1 MSLPHE
7 GCHQEGCFGKVAK
20 AVKLKTSEPVAL
32 KILKTEAAAKREIQ
46 MLEVVSVL
54 DPVKKNVVQFLEKFQ
69 HRGHTCLVFEM
80 LDRSLHQLLVELN
93 RPLSLSE
100 IRPVTHQLLMAFDAL
115 KGIGVVHANL
125 KPDNIMLV
133 NHPAEPF
140 RVKLVDF
147 GVSFNTSEERQG
159 MIIQP
164 LGCRAPE
171 VFLGLPVSEA
181 IDMWGLGC
189 VLGFVYLRKKLFAS
203 HCVYQSIR
211 GIVDI
216 LGQPADHLLSAG
228 KHTHTFFK
236 ANQHWDKPRWWMKT
250 PREYQIGTGIEPKR
264 WHMRLRN
271 LDDLITHDPRT
282 QENIELEDQ
291 RAFVNLL
298 KCLLNTDA
306 EKRITPGKALTHPF
320 VTMAHLVDE
329 VEISLYAKNSSKKMA
344 VVPTDN
350 FDEDLSPNGE
360 AEGEPNDEEPSA
372 TAHFND
378 AAVPRSCDS
387 MPRSSDGAEA
397 AAEIEDIFFT
407 ALEEPAVCQVAAS
420 PADGE
425 AQERPKDEEPSATPP
440 KNDAGSAV
448 PRSCGSVEKM
458 LHSSDGAEAAA
469 GIDAAGSAVSQGVAS
484 PAEETS
490 ADGGSPDECPPAKDK
505 KSRLKRI
512 RKFFGRTIRTL
523 FGKKRN
529 D

>member
-1 MSLPHE
+1 MDDTVAKSSFYV
-7 GCHQEGCFGKVAK
+7 GCVAQVVTNDKKNSESSEVIVIDILYSSTSRYLMKDVIGEGCFGKVVK
-20 AVKLKTSEPVAL
+20 AVKLNTSEPVAL

-80 LDRSLHQLLVELN
+80 LDRSLHQLLKERN
-93 RPLSLSE
+93 MPLSLSE
-100 IRPVTHQLLMAFDAL
+100 IRPVTHQLLIAFDAL

-159 MIIQP
+159 MRIQP
-164 LGCRAPE
+164 QGCRAPE

-189 VLGFVYLRKKLFAS
+189 VLGFVYLGKRLFAAN
-203 HCVYQSIR
+203 CVYQS
-211 GIVDI
+211 
-216 LGQPADHLLSAG
+216 
-228 KHTHTFFK
+228 
-236 ANQHWDKPRWWMKT
+236 T

-264 WHMRLRN
+264 WHPHLRN
-271 LDDLITHDPRT
+271 LDDLIRHDPRT

-291 RAFVNLL
+291 RAFVSLL

-344 VVPTDN
+344 VVPMDN
-350 FDEDLSPNGE
+350 FDEELSPNGE

-378 AAVPRSCDS
+378 AAVPRSS
-387 MPRSSDGAEA
+387 EA
-397 AAEIEDIFFT
+397 AAGID
-407 ALEEPAVCQVAAS
+407 AAGSAVEEPAVNQVAGS

-425 AQERPKDEEPSATPP
+425 AREEPKDEEPSATPP

-448 PRSCGSVEKM
+448 PRSCGSVKKM
-458 LHSSDGAEAAA
+458 LHSSDGAEAAT
-469 GIDAAGSAVSQGVAS
+469 GIDAAGLAVSQGVAR

-490 ADGGSPDECPPAKDK
+490 ANGGSPDECPPAKVK

-523 FGKKRN
+523 FGK
-529 D
+529 